1 MDAVSVKK
9 EMLEE
14 SEQPNEV
21 KDKQEGKMTRTP
33 QIVMEIEIAS
43 ASCIPIANIVAL
55 TIHWMTRNMW
65 M

>member
-33 QIVMEIEIAS
+33 QIVM
-43 ASCIPIANIVAL
+43 
-55 TIHWMTRNMW
+55 
-65 M
+65 